1 MDLIIQSNH
10 DQLLKLKFVAVWKA
24 TMVEIAGDISH
35 RDIDLTDVETV
46 VAAAILSMAATGQTS
61 PGQLQRHA
69 VSEAKSRVLRDRAD
83 RLHLKTISLKQA
95 NQ

>member
-1 MDLIIQSNH
+1 
-10 DQLLKLKFVAVWKA
+10 
-24 TMVEIAGDISH
+24 MVEIAGDISH
-35 RDIDLTDVETV
+35 RETDLADAETL

-83 RLHLKTISLKQA
+83 RLHSKTSSLKQA